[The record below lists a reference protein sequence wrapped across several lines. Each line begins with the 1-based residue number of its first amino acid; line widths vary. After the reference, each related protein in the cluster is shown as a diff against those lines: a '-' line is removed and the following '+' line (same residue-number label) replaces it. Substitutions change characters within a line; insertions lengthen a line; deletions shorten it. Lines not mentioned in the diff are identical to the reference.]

1 MRTATLCILL
11 MLAYCSTN
19 AQDDVRMWKKHVV
32 RTIDIRTAGT
42 TKDGN
47 AIGALMFAALKENRL
62 SFFESFYY
70 DSTRLPAWVYKEL
83 VSKDPDTN
91 YDYKP
96 NNHRDTILR
105 KRNNFQP
112 DSVYAFNIYEDWI
125 YNPLTDKIEIQ
136 VKYIDPLT
144 PMYIGDKFWYLKKNF
159 RISFTDF
166 YGLLAGNEAL
176 LRTFSSSLWQSY
188 FVPGAKGTMLDPA
201 RYVYGAEWC
210 TDAIAET
217 EIKVMEDTVKH
228 SLQADDQQPSLTQ
241 LIVDG
246 IEAGVTDAW
255 LGDYRHGVHKPFS
268 TLATRHEISD
278 ITSPTDTTVH
288 TDSFSQMETITIT
301 HHDIDYTNLMRY
313 KILQRWSF
321 DPMEE
326 KTEISLVGIAPRI
339 DTYDDTGGKT
349 GTKTMF
355 WVHYN
360 DVLPYVKQS
369 DVYYPEYSLPLQIWQ
384 HFFLS
389 ENKPVIEW

>member
-1 MRTATLCILL
+1 
-11 MLAYCSTN
+11 
-19 AQDDVRMWKKHVV
+19 
-32 RTIDIRTAGT
+32 
-42 TKDGN
+42 
-47 AIGALMFAALKENRL
+47 
-62 SFFESFYY
+62 
-70 DSTRLPAWVYKEL
+70 
-83 VSKDPDTN
+83 
-91 YDYKP
+91 
-96 NNHRDTILR
+96 
-105 KRNNFQP
+105 
-112 DSVYAFNIYEDWI
+112 
-125 YNPLTDKIEIQ
+125 
-136 VKYIDPLT
+136 
-144 PMYIGDKFWYLKKNF
+144 
-159 RISFTDF
+159 
-166 YGLLAGNEAL
+166 
-176 LRTFSSSLWQSY
+176 
-188 FVPGAKGTMLDPA
+188 MLDPA